1 MVDIFEVWCNGM
13 LVYIVCFEKYTNASR
28 SFFFLITMLEWHL
41 DICMLV
47 LFDKYT
53 WHAHIAKSYTTPID
67 HSYVKLEQFVALLFF
82 WCCG

>member
-1 MVDIFEVWCNGM
+1 MACLFILFVLRSIQM
-13 LVYIVCFEKYTNASR
+13 LPGH
-28 SFFFLITMLEWHL
+28 FFSDYHAGHL